1 VNQEQQPRQRSFIRE
16 LVPDWRPTREQK
28 LSASRIIFVLVV
40 LLGALILVGL
50 PFDVTLWNWLDL
62 LIVPIVLALGGFLF
76 TRSENRRTQDVA
88 ERQRAVDREI
98 ADQRA
103 QTDREIANQ
112 SRQDDALQEYFN
124 HIGELLLDKDKP
136 LRQSKEGDE
145 MRTLARARSLT
156 VLRRLDTERKSRV
169 LQFLNEAQLITTKR
183 SGAIFAQDHGLLDL
197 AGADLSSI
205 NLYEADLSW
214 TDLGG
219 ANLGNTYLESANL
232 GVANLS
238 STDLSGALLGW
249 ANLHSANLRS
259 ANLYAANLDQAD
271 LRKAILTEADL
282 STATPHSANLTGTNL
297 YEADLGGAE
306 LFAANL
312 TIANLRNADL
322 SEARLTGANLSGAY
336 LSGANLREADLRDAN
351 LEGARSVT
359 GDQLAEASS
368 LEGATMPN
376 GQKYEDWL
384 KDKEGHGDDRG

>member
-1 VNQEQQPRQRSFIRE
+1 
-16 LVPDWRPTREQK
+16 VPDWRPTREQK

-50 PFDVTLWNWLDL
+50 PFDVTLWDWLDL

-136 LRQSKEGDE
+136 LRQSKDGDE

-219 ANLGNTYLESANL
+219 ANLGHTYLESANL

-259 ANLYAANLDQAD
+259 ANLYASNLDQAD
-271 LRKAILTEADL
+271 LRKAILT
-282 STATPHSANLTGTNL
+282 
-297 YEADLGGAE
+297 EADLGGAE

-322 SEARLTGANLSGAY
+322 SEARLSGAY

-368 LEGATMPN
+368 LEGATMLN
-376 GQKYEDWL
+376 GRKYEDWL

>member
-50 PFDVTLWNWLDL
+50 PFDVTLWDWLDL

-88 ERQRAVDREI
+88 ERQRDVDREI

-112 SRQDDALQEYFN
+112 SRQDDAQQEYFN

-136 LRQSKEGDE
+136 LRQSKDGDE

-219 ANLGNTYLESANL
+219 ANLGHTYLESANL
-232 GVANLS
+232 GMANLS

-282 STATPHSANLTGTNL
+282 STATLHSANLTGTNL

-322 SEARLTGANLSGAY
+322 SEARLSGANLSGAY
-336 LSGANLREADLRDAN
+336 LREADLRDAN

-376 GQKYEDWL
+376 GRKYEDWL